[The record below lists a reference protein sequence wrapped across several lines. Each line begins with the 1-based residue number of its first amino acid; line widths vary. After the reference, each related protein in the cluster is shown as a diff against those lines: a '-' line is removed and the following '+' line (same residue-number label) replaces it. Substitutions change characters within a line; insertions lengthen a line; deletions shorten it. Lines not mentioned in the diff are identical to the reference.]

1 MKEPRVKKDKK
12 VTEGDGLTYKQYL
25 RTLDIAKMELEVREA
40 QRADEL
46 GELAHKTTIT
56 HESYSGTFRLY
67 GDVDSVS
74 VERLRQAT
82 ARYAAAYPKLP
93 ITLII
98 SSPGGSVFD
107 GFILLDH
114 LRALSAEGH
123 KITTVVRGM
132 AGSMAAVLTQAGD
145 VRIIGPE
152 SYLVIHEPSS
162 AAWGKTSDMIDEVDV
177 MKRLSRQM
185 EELFARR
192 SKMSAK
198 EIKAKTLK
206 KDWYINAKE
215 SKTYGFCDRI
225 G

>member
-1 MKEPRVKKDKK
+1 M
-12 VTEGDGLTYKQYL
+12 
-25 RTLDIAKMELEVREA
+25 
-40 QRADEL
+40 
-46 GELAHKTTIT
+46 
-56 HESYSGTFRLY
+56 
-67 GDVDSVS
+67 
-74 VERLRQAT
+74 
-82 ARYAAAYPKLP
+82 
-93 ITLII
+93 
-98 SSPGGSVFD
+98 FD

-162 AAWGKTSDMIDEVDV
+162 AAWGKTSDMIDEVEM

-192 SKMSAK
+192 SKLSAK

-206 KDWYINAKE
+206 KDWYINSKEAK
-215 SKTYGFCDRI
+215 THGFCDRI